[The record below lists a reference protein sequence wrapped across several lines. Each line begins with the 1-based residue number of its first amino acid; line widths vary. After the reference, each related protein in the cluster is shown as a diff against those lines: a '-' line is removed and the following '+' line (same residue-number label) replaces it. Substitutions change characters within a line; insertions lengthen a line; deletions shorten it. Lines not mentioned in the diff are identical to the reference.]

1 MNTVELRQAIHA
13 KVLRCKEL
21 VDNAKAEIREFT
33 EDEQKEF
40 DNTKT
45 EIEELKSKLN
55 ELEEK
60 LRAYEEQL
68 PEDAPEKEDET
79 EKNIEQKSKMN
90 KTLIGEI
97 RSAMDNNTKNFTF
110 NAETRA
116 VTVSDN
122 HDNVVETKVEGILD
136 PLYANSVLTNLGARF
151 YTGLPMGDVVIPVL
165 GKGTVGWET
174 EIAEANATGHT
185 TTSVKLQPKRLTA
198 YVDISKKLIAQ
209 DNAGVEASIRADIV
223 KAINDKLEATIF
235 GENPKTDSY
244 PAGIFADASL
254 KTITSF
260 KQLVD
265 FEAELDDANVV
276 GEKKYVLSNKSRAAL
291 RAMQKGEGI
300 GLVLENAAVDGT
312 PAFYTSNVPANKLVY
327 GDFSN
332 LAIGSWG
339 DIDITVDEYTQATK
353 GCVRLVINAY
363 FDAVKLREAAFVYGD
378 TTANA

>member
-260 KQLVD
+260 KTLVD

-363 FDAVKLREAAFVYGD
+363 FDAVKLREAAFVYG
-378 TTANA
+378 TTETV

>member
-165 GKGTVGWET
+165 GKGTVGWES

-235 GENPKTDSY
+235 GEGTRTDSY
-244 PAGIFADASL
+244 PAGLFDGASL

-363 FDAVKLREAAFVYGD
+363 FDAVKLREAAFVYG
-378 TTANA
+378 TTENA